1 LLNKELSQVEPTST
15 PYSQELAV
23 AIAAAKEAAA
33 VVRDLYE
40 RSAAESYV
48 KGDGSPVTDA
58 DLAADR
64 IIRQHLI
71 SAFPDD
77 AILTE
82 EGADDHAR
90 LGVERCWL
98 VDPVDGTQQ
107 FIDRT
112 GEFDILIA
120 LVVGERPVAGLLL
133 QPTTGVLL
141 SATSG
146 GDAWIEQD
154 GIRSPLKFEPSA
166 GAPRMLTSIWLG
178 APENFPV
185 LNRVANRLGSPPV
198 MTSRFG
204 VTVRHFV
211 PPGNHYDA
219 LLGLNVAGRDTMG
232 WEWDFAAADI
242 LVQESG
248 GVMTDLDGN
257 LHRYNKPIPRNNN
270 GLIFAVDP
278 ETHASVLMA
287 VAAERA
293 EVATL

>member
-1 LLNKELSQVEPTST
+1 MEHSSL
-15 PYSQELAV
+15 PYANELAV
-23 AIAAAKEAAA
+23 AITAAKEAAM

-64 IIRQHLI
+64 IIRQHLT
-71 SAFPDD
+71 SAFPGD

-82 EGADDHAR
+82 EGADDQAR
-90 LGVERCWL
+90 LSFERCWL

-112 GEFDILIA
+112 GEFDVLIA
-120 LVVGERPVAGLLL
+120 LLKGDRPVVGLLL

-146 GDAWIEQD
+146 GGAWIEKD
-154 GIRSPLKFEPSA
+154 GGRRPLRFAPSPN
-166 GAPRMLTSIWLG
+166 APRLLTSIWLG
-178 APENFPV
+178 APENFPA
-185 LNRVANRLGSPPV
+185 LNSVAARLGSPPV
-198 MTSRFG
+198 RTSKFG

-211 PPGNHYDA
+211 PPDNDYDA
-219 LLGLNVAGRDTMG
+219 LIGLDVAGSDTMG

-242 LVQESG
+242 LIHEG
-248 GVMTDLDGN
+248 GGAMTDLDDN
-257 LHRYNKPIPRNNN
+257 LHRYNKPVPRNLN

-278 ETHASVLMA
+278 KTHASVLEA
-287 VAAERA
+287 VAAERKDSA
-293 EVATL
+293 AAPLARS